1 MLLMNFAR
9 ILKKYL
15 EEWKRQVKETKYDD
29 NTPGALSGV
38 RVLELG
44 QLIAGPFCGQL
55 LADLGAEV
63 IKIELPGR
71 GDPMREWGRGEP
83 LWWPIVARNK
93 KCITLD
99 VRTEKGRS
107 IIQELVERSDIVL
120 ENFRPGTMEK
130 WGLGYADLVKSNKA
144 VIMVRVSG
152 YGQNGPYASRAG
164 YGGIGEAMG
173 GLRYIVGDPSTPP
186 SRVGISIGD
195 SLAAMFAT
203 IGALSALQFRERTG
217 QGQVVDSAIYEAV
230 LGVMESTVPEY
241 SQAGAI
247 RERTGAIL
255 EKIAPSNVYP
265 TADNE
270 MIVMGAN
277 QDTVFARL
285 CDAMQ
290 QPALAKD
297 EKFSTHIAR
306 GDNQGSLDELICAW
320 SVNYKT
326 DELLALLEKHAIPA
340 GRIYR
345 APEMLN
351 DDHFIARETIVDA
364 AHPKYDNLKMQN
376 VFPRLS
382 ATPGKI
388 KWLGPDIGQH
398 NGEIYQGLLGY
409 DQADL
414 DRLAEDKII

>member
-9 ILKKYL
+9 ILKKYFGRM
-15 EEWKRQVKETKYDD
+15 EEQVKKTKYDD

-44 QLIAGPFCGQL
+44 QLIAAPFCGQL

-83 LWWPIVARNK
+83 LWWPIIARNK

-99 VRTEKGRS
+99 VRTEKGKA

-186 SRVGISIGD
+186 SRAGISIGD

-230 LGVMESTVPEY
+230 LGVMESMVPEY

-290 QPALAKD
+290 QPALAED

-345 APEMLN
+345 APEMLD
-351 DDHFIARETIVDA
+351 DDHFIARETIVDT

-388 KWLGPDIGQH
+388 KWLGPDMGQH
-398 NGEIYQGLLGY
+398 NEEIYQGLLGY
-409 DQADL
+409 GQADL
-414 DRLAEDKII
+414 GRLAEDKII

>member
-1 MLLMNFAR
+1 MR
-9 ILKKYL
+9 
-15 EEWKRQVKETKYDD
+15 ETTQDKD
-29 NTPGALSGV
+29 GALAGV
-38 RVLELG
+38 RVIELG

-63 IKIELPGR
+63 IKVELPGR
-71 GDPMREWGRGEP
+71 GDPMRDWGRGEP

-93 KCITLD
+93 KCVTLD
-99 VRTEKGRS
+99 VRTERGKS
-107 IIQELVERSDIVL
+107 IVGELVKKSDLVL

-130 WGLGYADLVKSNKA
+130 WGLSHAELAQLNPGI
-144 VIMVRVSG
+144 IMVRVSG
-152 YGQNGPYASRAG
+152 YGQDGPYAARAG

-195 SLAAMFAT
+195 SLAAMFAA
-203 IGALSALQFRERTG
+203 IGALSALRHRERTG

-241 SQAGAI
+241 AQAGFI

-255 EKIAPSNVYP
+255 EKVAPSNVYP

-277 QDTVFARL
+277 QDSVFARL
-285 CDAMQ
+285 CVAMG
-290 QPALAKD
+290 QPALAEDKR
-297 EKFSTHIAR
+297 FNAHTAR
-306 GDNQGSLDELICAW
+306 GEHQQELDEIISAW
-320 SVNYKT
+320 SANYKT
-326 DELLALLEKHAIPA
+326 ADLLALLEQHGVPA

-345 APEMLN
+345 APEMLE
-351 DDHFIARETIVDA
+351 DEHFIARETITEVE
-364 AHPKYDNLKMQN
+364 HPKYGELKMQN

-388 KWLGPDIGQH
+388 KWPGPAMGQH
-398 NGEIYQGLLGY
+398 NEEVYQGLLGY
-409 DQADL
+409 SQAELEQLTKDS
-414 DRLAEDKII
+414 II

>member
-1 MLLMNFAR
+1 MQGL
-9 ILKKYL
+9 
-15 EEWKRQVKETKYDD
+15 
-29 NTPGALSGV
+29 

-71 GDPMREWGRGEP
+71 GDPMREWGKGEP
-83 LWWPIVARNK
+83 VWWPVIARNK

-99 VRTEKGRS
+99 VRTEQGRT
-107 IIQELVERSDIVL
+107 IIGELVEKADIVL

-130 WGLGYADLVKSNKA
+130 WGLGYADLARLNKGI
-144 VIMVRVSG
+144 IMVRVSG
-152 YGQNGPYASRAG
+152 YGQYGPYSARAG

-203 IGALSALQFRERTG
+203 IGALSALQSRQRTG

-230 LGVMESTVPEY
+230 LGVMESMVPEY
-241 SQAGAI
+241 DRMGAI
-247 RERTGAIL
+247 RERTGSIL

-265 TADNE
+265 TADND
-270 MIVMGAN
+270 MIIMGAN

-290 QPALAKD
+290 QPELATD
-297 EKFSTHIAR
+297 ERFSTHVPR
-306 GDNQGSLDELICAW
+306 GENQAELDQIISDW
-320 SVNYKT
+320 SKQST
-326 DELLALLEKHAIPA
+326 ADALLELLERHAVPA

-345 APEMLN
+345 APEMLK
-351 DDHFIARETIVDA
+351 DEHFIARESIVDVG
-364 AHPKYDNLKMQN
+364 HPEYESLKMQN

-382 ATPGKI
+382 ATPGNI
-388 KWLGPDIGQH
+388 KWTGPGLGQH
-398 NGEIYQGLLGY
+398 NEEIYQGLLGY
-409 DQADL
+409 SASDL
-414 DRLAEDKII
+414 ERLKQDGIV

>member
-1 MLLMNFAR
+1 MR
-9 ILKKYL
+9 
-15 EEWKRQVKETKYDD
+15 ETTQDKD
-29 NTPGALSGV
+29 GALAGV
-38 RVLELG
+38 RVIELG

-63 IKIELPGR
+63 IKVELPGR
-71 GDPMREWGRGEP
+71 GDPMRDWGRGEP

-93 KCITLD
+93 KCVTLD
-99 VRTEKGRS
+99 VRTERGKS
-107 IIQELVERSDIVL
+107 IVGELVKKSDLVL

-130 WGLGYADLVKSNKA
+130 WGLSHAELAQLNPGI
-144 VIMVRVSG
+144 IMVRVSG
-152 YGQNGPYASRAG
+152 YGQDGPYAARAG

-195 SLAAMFAT
+195 SLAAMFAA
-203 IGALSALQFRERTG
+203 IGALSALRHRERTG

-241 SQAGAI
+241 AQAGFI

-255 EKIAPSNVYP
+255 EKVAPSNVYP

-277 QDTVFARL
+277 QDSVFARL
-285 CDAMQ
+285 CVAMG
-290 QPALAKD
+290 QPALAEDKR
-297 EKFSTHIAR
+297 FNAHTAR
-306 GDNQGSLDELICAW
+306 GEHQRELDEIISAW
-320 SVNYKT
+320 SANYKT
-326 DELLALLEKHAIPA
+326 ADLLALLEQHGVPA

-345 APEMLN
+345 APEMLE
-351 DDHFIARETIVDA
+351 DEHFIARETITEVE
-364 AHPKYDNLKMQN
+364 HPKYGELKMQN

-388 KWLGPDIGQH
+388 KWPGPAMGQH
-398 NGEIYQGLLGY
+398 NEEVYQGLLGY
-409 DQADL
+409 SQAELEQLTKDGV
-414 DRLAEDKII
+414 I

>member
-1 MLLMNFAR
+1 MSVNDLIDSAQNP
-9 ILKKYL
+9 
-15 EEWKRQVKETKYDD
+15 TD
-29 NTPGALSGV
+29 NGASGALEGV

-63 IKIELPGR
+63 IKVELPGR
-71 GDPMREWGRGEP
+71 GDPMREWGKGEP
-83 LWWPIVARNK
+83 VWWPVIARNK

-99 VRTEKGRS
+99 VRKEQGKA
-107 IIQELVERSDIVL
+107 IISELVGKADIVL

-130 WGLGYADLVKSNKA
+130 WGLGYADLARINKGI
-144 VIMVRVSG
+144 IMVRVSG
-152 YGQNGPYASRAG
+152 YGQYGPYSERAG

-203 IGALSALQFRERTG
+203 IGALSALQSRNRTG
-217 QGQVVDSAIYEAV
+217 AGQVVDSAIFEAV
-230 LGVMESTVPEY
+230 LGVMESTVSEY
-241 SQAGAI
+241 DQLGAI

-265 TADNE
+265 TADDD
-270 MIVMGAN
+270 MIIMGAN

-285 CDAMQ
+285 CNAMR
-290 QPALAKD
+290 QPELATD
-297 EKFSTHIAR
+297 ERFSGHVAR
-306 GDNQGSLDELICAW
+306 GENQAELDGIISTWTRQFAAG
-320 SVNYKT
+320 
-326 DELLALLEKHAIPA
+326 ELLALLEQHAVPA

-345 APEMLN
+345 APEMLA
-351 DDHFIARETIVDA
+351 DEHFIARETIVDVE
-364 AHPKYDNLKMQN
+364 HPEYDNLKMQN

-382 ATPGKI
+382 ATPGRI
-388 KWLGPDIGQH
+388 KWTGPALGQH
-398 NGEIYQGLLGY
+398 NDEIYRGLLGY
-409 DQADL
+409 DSADL
-414 DRLAEDKII
+414 DRMLREGVI

>member
-1 MLLMNFAR
+1 MR
-9 ILKKYL
+9 
-15 EEWKRQVKETKYDD
+15 ETTRDKD
-29 NTPGALSGV
+29 GALAGV
-38 RVLELG
+38 RVIELG

-63 IKIELPGR
+63 IKVELPGR
-71 GDPMREWGRGEP
+71 GDPMRDWGRGEP

-93 KCITLD
+93 KCVTLD
-99 VRTEKGRS
+99 VRTERGKSMIG
-107 IIQELVERSDIVL
+107 ELVKKSDLVL

-130 WGLGYADLVKSNKA
+130 WGLSYAELTRLNPGI
-144 VIMVRVSG
+144 IMVRVSG
-152 YGQNGPYASRAG
+152 YGQDGPYAARAG

-195 SLAAMFAT
+195 SLAAMFAA
-203 IGALSALQFRERTG
+203 IGALSALRHRERTG

-241 SQAGAI
+241 AQTGFI

-255 EKIAPSNVYP
+255 EKVAPSNVYP

-277 QDTVFARL
+277 QDSVFARL
-285 CDAMQ
+285 CAAMG
-290 QPALAKD
+290 QPALAED
-297 EKFSTHIAR
+297 ERFSKHTPR
-306 GDNQGSLDELICAW
+306 GEHQQELDEIISAW

-326 DELLALLEKHAIPA
+326 ADLLALLERHAVPA

-345 APEMLN
+345 APEMLA
-351 DDHFIARETIVDA
+351 DEHFIARETITEVE
-364 AHPKYDNLKMQN
+364 HPKYGELKMQN

-382 ATPGKI
+382 ATPGKV
-388 KWLGPDIGQH
+388 KWPGPAMGQH
-398 NGEIYQGLLGY
+398 NAEIYQGLLGY
-409 DQADL
+409 SQAEL
-414 DRLAEDKII
+414 EQLTKDRVI

>member
-1 MLLMNFAR
+1 MR
-9 ILKKYL
+9 
-15 EEWKRQVKETKYDD
+15 ETTQDKD
-29 NTPGALSGV
+29 GALAGV
-38 RVLELG
+38 RVIELG

-63 IKIELPGR
+63 IKVELPGR
-71 GDPMREWGRGEP
+71 GDPMRDWGRGEP

-93 KCITLD
+93 KCVTLD
-99 VRTEKGRS
+99 VRTERGKS
-107 IIQELVERSDIVL
+107 IVGELVKKSDFVL

-130 WGLGYADLVKSNKA
+130 WGLSHAELAQLNPGI
-144 VIMVRVSG
+144 IMVRVSG
-152 YGQNGPYASRAG
+152 YGQDGPYAARAG

-195 SLAAMFAT
+195 SLAAMFAA
-203 IGALSALQFRERTG
+203 IGALSALRHRERTG

-241 SQAGAI
+241 AQAGFI

-255 EKIAPSNVYP
+255 EKVAPSNVYP

-277 QDTVFARL
+277 QDSVFARL
-285 CDAMQ
+285 CAAMG
-290 QPALAKD
+290 QPALAED
-297 EKFSTHIAR
+297 ERFSKHTAR
-306 GDNQGSLDELICAW
+306 GEHQRELDQIISAW
-320 SVNYKT
+320 SANYKT
-326 DELLALLEKHAIPA
+326 ADLLALLEQHGVPA

-345 APEMLN
+345 APEMLE
-351 DDHFIARETIVDA
+351 DEHFIARETITEVE
-364 AHPKYDNLKMQN
+364 HPKYGELKMQN

-388 KWLGPDIGQH
+388 KWPGPAMGQH
-398 NGEIYQGLLGY
+398 NEEVYQGLLGY
-409 DQADL
+409 SQAELEQLTKDS
-414 DRLAEDKII
+414 II

>member
-1 MLLMNFAR
+1 MNNSTDSTLNKNGNR
-9 ILKKYL
+9 
-15 EEWKRQVKETKYDD
+15 
-29 NTPGALSGV
+29 TPGALEGV

-71 GDPMREWGRGEP
+71 GDPMRDWGKGEP

-99 VRTEKGRS
+99 VRTEQGKS
-107 IIQELVERSDIVL
+107 IIGELVGKADIVL

-130 WGLGYADLVKSNKA
+130 WGLGYADLAALNKGI
-144 VIMVRVSG
+144 IMVRVSG
-152 YGQNGPYASRAG
+152 YGQYGPYSARAG

-203 IGALSALQFRERTG
+203 IGALSALQSRNRTG
-217 QGQVVDSAIYEAV
+217 VGQVVDSAIFEAV
-230 LGVMESTVPEY
+230 LGVMESTVSEFD
-241 SQAGAI
+241 QLGTI

-255 EKIAPSNVYP
+255 DKIAPSNVYP
-265 TADNE
+265 TADDD
-270 MIVMGAN
+270 MIIMGAN

-290 QPALAKD
+290 RPELATD
-297 EKFSTHIAR
+297 EKFR
-306 GDNQGSLDELICAW
+306 GHVVRGENQAELDRIISAW
-320 SVNYKT
+320 T
-326 DELLALLEKHAIPA
+326 RQFEAAELLALLEQNAVPA

-345 APEMLN
+345 APEMLA
-351 DDHFIARETIVDA
+351 DEHFIARETIVDVE
-364 AHPKYDNLKMQN
+364 HPKYDKLKMQN

-382 ATPGKI
+382 ATPGRI
-388 KWLGPDIGQH
+388 KWTGPALGQH
-398 NGEIYQGLLGY
+398 NEEIYGELLGY
-409 DQADL
+409 DETDL
-414 DRLAEDKII
+414 ERLRQEGII

>member
-1 MLLMNFAR
+1 MSATDLSDPAQNPA
-9 ILKKYL
+9 
-15 EEWKRQVKETKYDD
+15 E
-29 NTPGALSGV
+29 NGASGALEGI

-71 GDPMREWGRGEP
+71 GDPMREWGKGEP

-99 VRTEKGRS
+99 VRKEEGKAIVS
-107 IIQELVERSDIVL
+107 ELVGKADIVL

-130 WGLGYADLVKSNKA
+130 WGLGYADLARINKGI
-144 VIMVRVSG
+144 VMVRVSG
-152 YGQNGPYASRAG
+152 YGQEGPYSARAG

-195 SLAAMFAT
+195 SLAAMFAA
-203 IGALSALQFRERTG
+203 IGALSALQSRNRTG
-217 QGQVVDSAIYEAV
+217 QGQVVDSAIFEAV

-241 SQAGAI
+241 DQLGTI
-247 RERTGAIL
+247 RERTGSIL
-255 EKIAPSNVYP
+255 AKIAPSNVYP
-265 TADNE
+265 TADND
-270 MIVMGAN
+270 MIIMGAN

-285 CDAMQ
+285 CEAMQ
-290 QPALAKD
+290 QPGLAQD
-297 EKFSTHIAR
+297 ERYSTHTAR
-306 GDNQGSLDELICAW
+306 GENQAELDDLISAW
-320 SVNYKT
+320 T
-326 DELLALLEKHAIPA
+326 GQFAADELLALLEEHAVPG

-345 APEMLN
+345 APEMLK
-351 DDHFIARETIVDA
+351 DEHFIARESIVDVE
-364 AHPKYDNLKMQN
+364 HPKYDKLKMQN

-382 ATPGKI
+382 ATPGTI
-388 KWLGPDIGQH
+388 KWTGPALGQH
-398 NGEIYQGLLGY
+398 NGEIYSELLGY
-409 DQADL
+409 DAADL
-414 DRLAEDKII
+414 ERLCREGII